1 MAKCKE
7 TDGWI
12 NVDVIPPRGLRILG
26 DALEAFV
33 ERMAVA
39 ANQRRVMKDKEG
51 LGMGQPVL
59 QDDVDKVKRSGI
71 EFYFP
76 DDSSSISD

>member
-51 LGMGQPVL
+51 LALVTGERKLAEELLGEVHAKLRAPA
-59 QDDVDKVKRSGI
+59 K
-71 EFYFP
+71 
-76 DDSSSISD
+76 